1 MRRVLLLLLAALLLC
16 SFASCNQKSFNA
28 GEPLTAEELE
38 ALKNQLAEEEEEE
51 EEEPFDGTVYW
62 LSSGSVYHKKKSCYH
77 IKDKENVQSGTE
89 EDALAA
95 GKKSACKS
103 CG

>member
-16 SFASCNQKSFNA
+16 AFVSCNQKSFDA

-38 ALKNQLAEEEEEE
+38 ELRNELAEEEEV
-51 EEEPFDGTVYW
+51 EEPFDGTVYW
-62 LSSGSVYHKKKSCYH
+62 LPGGSVYHKKKSCYH

-95 GKKSACKS
+95 GKKSVCKS

>member
-1 MRRVLLLLLAALLLC
+1 MRRVLLLLLVVLLLS
-16 SFASCNQKSFNA
+16 SFVSCNRKSFDA
-28 GEPLTAEELE
+28 GEPLTAQELE
-38 ALKNQLAEEEEEE
+38 ALKSQLAEEEEI
-51 EEEPFDGTVYW
+51 EEPFDGTVYW

>member
-1 MRRVLLLLLAALLLC
+1 MRRGLLLLLAAVLLFMFVAC
-16 SFASCNQKSFNA
+16 AQKSFDA

-38 ALKNQLAEEEEEE
+38 ALKKELAEEEEA
-51 EEEPFDGTVYW
+51 EEPFDGTVYW
-62 LSSGSVYHKKKSCYH
+62 LKSGSVYHKRKTCYH
-77 IKDKENVQSGTE
+77 IKGKENLQSGTE
-89 EDALAA
+89 EDAVAA